1 MTHLQATELILVFTI
16 VLLVLNNWLTGF
28 CNITIILIVDLLLG
42 ILLSK
47 SLKIWKRK

>member
-1 MTHLQATELILVFTI
+1 MSHLQTTELILVFTI
-16 VLLVLNNWLTGF
+16 VLLVLNNWLTDI
-28 CNITIILIVDLLLG
+28 CNITVILIVDMLLG